1 MKKKYTTQ
9 IVAFSNEVEIIAES
23 EEQAK
28 ETTHA
33 EHSLQELGT
42 CDTKV
47 NILGEEPTDCKH
59 TRIRFITE
67 EIKKVPEGYDKM
79 QKKMEK
85 DENLD
90 IEDYDREGYF
100 INKTICVDCDKV
112 LATDED

>member
-9 IVAFSNEVEIIAES
+9 IVAFSKEIEVIAES
-23 EEQAK
+23 EEEAK
-28 ETTHA
+28 EITHA

-59 TRIRFITE
+59 TRVRYITTD
-67 EIKKVPEGYDKM
+67 IKKIPEGYDEM

-90 IEDYDREGYF
+90 EEDYERIGYF
-100 INKTICVDCDKV
+100 VNKEICADCGKV
-112 LATDED
+112 LFTDED